1 MATIEDVVK
10 KSGVSRST
18 VFRFLNGS
26 NVRESSKKKI
36 IQAMKEL
43 NFKVDVIDKHKN
55 FVIEISVCHDYD
67 EFQGF
72 SQIVQG
78 VIERAEKSDVL
89 VQLVRRVGK
98 QIDEDYAKWDYRN
111 KAKGVIIV
119 GKNKEDE
126 EKEARLLAEN
136 GIPHVFVN
144 RVLLGNDTNFVGV
157 DLEKGAYDIVSY
169 LIKKGHKK
177 ILAIGNPKELYV
189 DEKKLK
195 GYKRALQDHGIKIDD
210 KFLHVISSKS
220 EWEDIVRKVLC
231 SDDAPDAYFGLCDS
245 YSVKFMSI
253 ARSLGYE
260 VPKDISVVGMDDID
274 LAKYSFPTLTSVKV
288 PFKKMGIIAVEQ
300 MIQLFNQ
307 VYSNVKIMIK
317 HELIERDSVEDRV

>member
-1 MATIEDVVK
+1 MATVEDIVK

-26 NVRESSKKKI
+26 NVRENSKKKI

-43 NFKVDVIDKHKN
+43 NFKVDAINKHKN
-55 FVIEISVCHDYD
+55 FVIEISVSHDYD

-72 SQIVQG
+72 SQVVQG

-89 VQLVRRVGK
+89 VQLARRVGK
-98 QIDEDYAKWDYRN
+98 QIDEDYAKWDHKN
-111 KAKGVIIV
+111 KTKGVIIV

-126 EKEARLLAEN
+126 EKEANILAEK

-144 RVLLGNDTNFVGV
+144 RVLSGNDINFVGV
-157 DLEKGAYDIVSY
+157 DLEQGAYDIVSY
-169 LIKKGHKK
+169 LIEKGHKK
-177 ILAIGNPKELYV
+177 ILAVGNPEELYV

-195 GYKRALQDHGIKIDD
+195 GYKRALMDHGIELDD
-210 KFLHVISSKS
+210 RLSHTISNKS
-220 EWEDIVRKVLC
+220 EWEDVIRKVLT
-231 SDDAPDAYFGLCDS
+231 SEDVPDAYFGLCDS
-245 YSVKFMSI
+245 YSVKFISI

-260 VPKDISVVGMDDID
+260 VPQDISVVGMDDID
-274 LAKYSFPTLTSVKV
+274 LAKYSFPTLTTVKV
-288 PFKKMGIIAVEQ
+288 PFKKMGTIAVEQ

-317 HELIERDSVEDRV
+317 HELIERDSVENRS